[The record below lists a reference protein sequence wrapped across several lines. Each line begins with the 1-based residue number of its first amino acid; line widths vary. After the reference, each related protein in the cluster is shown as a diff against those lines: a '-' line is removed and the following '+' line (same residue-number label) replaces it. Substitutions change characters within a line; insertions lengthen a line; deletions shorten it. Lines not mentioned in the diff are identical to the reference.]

1 MTATVLDAS
10 VIAAWLVPSQGT
22 TSSSAFRMQVAEA
35 RFLAPYI
42 FPVECRSLLLRAER
56 RGGLSPAEV
65 AAALDF
71 VAKLAITVGPLLDR
85 ARHDD
90 VLALA
95 RQEGLSLY
103 DALYLDAAL
112 ESGARLASR
121 DGPMLAAAAR
131 LGLATVDLRD

>member
-1 MTATVLDAS
+1 MAEVGF
-10 VIAAWLVPSQGT
+10 WLR
-22 TSSSAFRMQVAEA
+22 TSFR
-35 RFLAPYI
+35 P
-42 FPVECRSLLLRAER
+42 ECRSLLLRAER

-95 RQEGLSLY
+95 RREGLSVY
-103 DALYLDAAL
+103 DALYIDAAL

-131 LGLATVDLRD
+131 RGLATVDLRE

>member
-1 MTATVLDAS
+1 VTTTVLDAS

-22 TSSSAFRMQVAEA
+22 AASDGFRAQVARV
-35 RFLAPYI
+35 RFVAPYI
-42 FPVECRSLLLRAER
+42 FPIECRSLFLRAER

-65 AAALDF
+65 DAALDF
-71 VAKLAITVGPLLDR
+71 VTKLAITIAPPLD
-85 ARHDD
+85 AAGHDA

-95 RQEGLSLY
+95 RQEGLSVY
-103 DALYLDAAL
+103 DALYLAAAL

-131 LGLATVDLRD
+131 RGLATVDLRG